1 MFTKLPLRA
10 KEKLKKRII
19 KIVEVV
25 PDYKELILASFFKS
39 DKKKIVL
46 LDPSYDGDNTGDQI
60 IVENCKKIFSVN
72 KKKKI

>member
-10 KEKLKKRII
+10 KEKVEKRGII

-39 DKKKIVL
+39 DKKK
-46 LDPSYDGDNTGDQI
+46 
-60 IVENCKKIFSVN
+60 
-72 KKKKI
+72 

>member
-1 MFTKLPLRA
+1 MGKGGTNKFLYIESVLQKYAGLKMFTKLPLRA

-46 LDPSYDGDNTGDQI
+46 L
-60 IVENCKKIFSVN
+60 
-72 KKKKI
+72 